1 MRIEL
6 LHKKASAKSL
16 DKSLLKISTF
26 VHTTKLIKMLS
37 ISTTGLNGLVKSRQK
52 NWRESRSRETKV
64 GEKIAVTNG
73 YACTMKKAHY
83 KFTKTGIIHTEGVSI
98 ALALPLW

>member
-1 MRIEL
+1 MY
-6 LHKKASAKSL
+6 
-16 DKSLLKISTF
+16 
-26 VHTTKLIKMLS
+26 
-37 ISTTGLNGLVKSRQK
+37 GY
-52 NWRESRSRETKV
+52 
-64 GEKIAVTNG
+64 G